1 MATDEQIK
9 KVFQEMVKLH
19 PEKFLK
25 HMNETQ
31 TGLGAVMRLLYTE
44 KEPITAGAISE
55 RLGIS
60 TARVA
65 VLLKK
70 LEAKG
75 TITRLRDPSDAR
87 KTLVQL
93 TDAGRSWILRT
104 WEEIRAQMGKVIDT
118 VGEERL
124 LEFVEIGREIQQIMH
139 QCPES
144 FDEVEI
150 EKERVTDDKTI

>member
-9 KVFQEMVKLH
+9 KVFQEMVTLH

-31 TGLGAVMRLLYTE
+31 AGLGAVMRLLYME

-55 RLGIS
+55 QLGIS

-93 TDAGRSWILRT
+93 TDDGTAWIQKT
-104 WEEIRAQMGKVIDT
+104 WKEIRAQMGKVIDT

-124 LEFVEIGREIQQIMH
+124 LDFFEVAREIQKVMQK
-139 QCPES
+139 CPED
-144 FDEVEI
+144 FDEIES
-150 EKERVTDDKTI
+150 EKE